1 MNREEI
7 KRILG
12 ENASEELTSSLLN
25 AFHTAEKANSE
36 KINSL
41 QSELSNYSDYN
52 DVKQKLNQYETEKM
66 SETEKLERMKAEIE
80 QNLKESRITKNKAKV
95 MAVLSS
101 LNIDDAIIDSIVTE
115 DETRSL
121 DNANKILN
129 KINSIKEEVE
139 RQTKDSLIN
148 MDLKPAIGNANPNE
162 DSNVMTLDKFNSL
175 SMLEQKQWKDE
186 HIDEYREITSQ
197 K

>member
-66 SETEKLERMKAEIE
+66 SETEKLERMKAEVE

-115 DETRSL
+115 DETKSL

>member
-52 DVKQKLNQYETEKM
+52 DVKQKLSQYETEKM
-66 SETEKLERMKAEIE
+66 SETEKLEKMRAEVE

-101 LNIDDAIIDSIVTE
+101 LDIDDTIIDSIVTE
-115 DETRSL
+115 DETKSL

-148 MDLKPAIGNANPNE
+148 LDLKPTISNANPNE
-162 DSNVMTLDKFNSL
+162 DSNVMTIDKFNSL

-186 HIDEYREITSQ
+186 HKEEYRELTSQ
-197 K
+197 R